1 MNKRL
6 FIALLLS
13 MMVLAIYGSL
23 MPKKSVVE
31 QNKTA
36 VTSAQ
41 EAPKAPVIKSSS
53 DKNLQVPSSVKV
65 SNGKI
70 IATVETKKYILKFD
84 NLGRFDSVILKEK
97 KYRTDDGKPLD
108 LVAKNLITTFRG

>member
-41 EAPKAPVIKSSS
+41 ELQSSC
-53 DKNLQVPSSVKV
+53 
-65 SNGKI
+65 
-70 IATVETKKYILKFD
+70 Y
-84 NLGRFDSVILKEK
+84 
-97 KYRTDDGKPLD
+97 
-108 LVAKNLITTFRG
+108 